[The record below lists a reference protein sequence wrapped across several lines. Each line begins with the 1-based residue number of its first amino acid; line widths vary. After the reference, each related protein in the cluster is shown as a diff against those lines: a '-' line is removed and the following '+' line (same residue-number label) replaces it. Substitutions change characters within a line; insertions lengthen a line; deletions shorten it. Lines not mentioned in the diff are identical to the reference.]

1 MQHAHNEPLPRAAEL
16 KALVLAGGQ
25 SRRMG
30 QNKALLPVHGLP
42 QYAHLLD
49 LLSHHATAVF
59 VSCKAGQESTYP
71 APGARYLTDAPETA
85 GPLAG
90 IMAAFAYDPRA
101 AWLVVACDLVLLDH
115 AVLAELIGARQPQ
128 RVATCF
134 RSGFDGL
141 PEPLAAIWEPNAV
154 SPILKARAEGLQCPR
169 KILMRSDV
177 CLVEASDP
185 LKLSNANTPEDLAS
199 ALKR

>member
-1 MQHAHNEPLPRAAEL
+1 MQHAHNDPLSQVAEL
-16 KALVLAGGQ
+16 KALVLAGGK
-25 SRRMG
+25 SSRMG
-30 QNKALLPVHGLP
+30 QNKALLPVHGIP

-59 VSCKAGQESTYP
+59 ISCKAGQESTYP
-71 APGARYLTDAPETA
+71 ATGARYLTDAPETA

-90 IMAAFAYDPRA
+90 IMAAFAYDPHA
-101 AWLVVACDLVLLDH
+101 AWLVVACDLVLLDDD
-115 AVLAELIGARQPQ
+115 VLAELMRARQPQ

-134 RSGFDGL
+134 RSGFDSL
-141 PEPLAAIWEPNAV
+141 PEPLVAIWEPNAV
-154 SPILKARAEGLQCPR
+154 LPIIQARAEGLQCPR

-177 CLVEASDP
+177 CLVDASDT
-185 LKLSNANTPEDLAS
+185 LKLSNANTPEDLRS